1 VTPVYQTKSGPEVGN
16 CYQASVASLLG
27 LPLNDVPD
35 FGQEDDP
42 ERSYT
47 TFVGKRGFIV
57 LKPPTTLKPNC
68 YYLAFGPSVVTGR
81 PHVVV
86 YRAGKLSHDPHKG
99 RNGLSSVE
107 VIHILVPMEIDL
119 G

>member
-1 VTPVYQTKSGPEVGN
+1 LTPVYQTKSGPEVGN

-27 LPLNDVPD
+27 LPLEDVPD

-42 ERSYT
+42 ERSYKD
-47 TFVGKRGFIV
+47 FVYGLGFVV
-57 LKPPTTLKPNC
+57 LKPPITLKPNC
-68 YYLAFGPSVVTGR
+68 YYLAFGPSIVTGR

-86 YRAGKLSHDPHKG
+86 YRAGRLEHDPHKG

-107 VIHILVPMEIDL
+107 VIHLLVPMEIDL
-119 G
+119 S

>member
-27 LPLNDVPD
+27 LPLEDVPD

-47 TFVGKRGFIV
+47 EFVGRLGFLV
-57 LKPPTTLKPNC
+57 LKPPVSLRPNC
-68 YYLAFGPSVVTGR
+68 LYLAFGPSIVTGR

-86 YRAGKLSHDPHKG
+86 YQAGKLVHDPHKG
-99 RNGLSSVE
+99 RNGLSAVQ
-107 VIHILVPMEIDL
+107 VIHVLVPMEIDL
-119 G
+119 S